1 MSRSTTAVSRTP
13 WLVRWWRNSK
23 KFIVDALSEDG
34 EPSCGWILT
43 VWLSFSSMSL
53 IWWMVTRMMK
63 LPPSQLQIWIS
74 GLPFVIGALAALS
87 ASPYAVNKGASTVSD
102 IAATLATKG
111 TQASISVA
119 KKRSASL
126 AS

>member
-1 MSRSTTAVSRTP
+1 
-13 WLVRWWRNSK
+13 
-23 KFIVDALSEDG
+23 
-34 EPSCGWILT
+34 
-43 VWLSFSSMSL
+43 
-53 IWWMVTRMMK
+53 MK